1 MGFVVSSSA
10 WVALAIQHGVL
21 YTPLCNICHLRLHG
35 APPTTPLYHY
45 FDRTWRSIMTM
56 VLTKQ
61 LRLTVT
67 TMGAS
72 YGILPNDISIRS
84 LRSSGAMALLC
95 ARVDTDTIRLLGR
108 WHLDE
113 MLCYVHVQ
121 AFPLVTPLAS
131 QMLRQGS
138 YTLIPN
144 TAL

>member
-1 MGFVVSSSA
+1 
-10 WVALAIQHGVL
+10 
-21 YTPLCNICHLRLHG
+21 
-35 APPTTPLYHY
+35 
-45 FDRTWRSIMTM
+45 
-56 VLTKQ
+56 
-61 LRLTVT
+61 
-67 TMGAS
+67 MGAS
-72 YGILPNDISIRS
+72 YGILPNDISICS
-84 LRSSGAMALLC
+84 LHSSGAMALLC
-95 ARVDTDTIRLLGR
+95 ARVDTDTKRLLGR

>member
-1 MGFVVSSSA
+1 
-10 WVALAIQHGVL
+10 
-21 YTPLCNICHLRLHG
+21 
-35 APPTTPLYHY
+35 
-45 FDRTWRSIMTM
+45 M

-95 ARVDTDTIRLLGR
+95 ARVDTNTIRLLSR
-108 WHLDE
+108 WRLDE